1 MENIYS
7 MVRSAQ
13 TPETL
18 IYYKLVC
25 IDETHAII
33 AEQQLNDAET
43 DKLKAKRL
51 GRAVV
56 VSIDNSAG
64 STEPIVGSIDKEGL
78 DQNELSEINYLVSSV
93 RVHAMAYDDELS
105 QYDREEIDRV

>member
-7 MVRSAQ
+7 MVRSAP

-33 AEQQLNDAET
+33 AEQQLNNTET
-43 DKLKAKRL
+43 NKLKAKRL
-51 GRAVV
+51 GRAVIV
-56 VSIDNSAG
+56 CINKCNIEQNKLLNSAEAP
-64 STEPIVGSIDKEGL
+64 TAKAV
-78 DQNELSEINYLVSSV
+78 NLSEINYLLSSV

-105 QYDREEIDRV
+105 QYDREEIDKV

>member
-7 MVRSAQ
+7 MVRSAP

-25 IDETHAII
+25 IDEQHAII
-33 AEQQLNDAET
+33 AEQQLLNAET
-43 DKLKAKRL
+43 DKIKAKRL

-56 VSIDNSAG
+56 VLIDGENL
-64 STEPIVGSIDKEGL
+64 EQK
-78 DQNELSEINYLVSSV
+78 ELSEINYLLSSG
-93 RVHAMAYDDELS
+93 RFHAMAYNDDLS
-105 QYDREEIDRV
+105 QYDREEIDKV